1 MCQSSHEITKAEH
14 FKIFRDYM
22 QHEDNLINQRVSW
35 NSTIQGFLFATYGL
49 SQQKLPDPKPGPG
62 ALHNLET
69 LVRTHSMVWVWPEY
83 TRFSCGSGSH
93 TRS

>member
-1 MCQSSHEITKAEH
+1 MPQSSHEITKAEH

-35 NSTIQGFLFATYGL
+35 NSTIQGFHFATYGL
-49 SQQKLPDPKPGPG
+49 SQQKLPDPQTRSWCPAQLGNSCS
-62 ALHNLET
+62 H
-69 LVRTHSMVWVWPEY
+69 HSMVWVWPEC
-83 TRFSCGSGSH
+83 FSCGSGSH